1 MIPWREYPYSEPI
14 TGGKQETM
22 KHVHTISRT
31 PRPAEDA
38 EISQILAFIIGI
50 LTAVMTF
57 YLAKEGGA
65 TA

>member
-1 MIPWREYPYSEPI
+1 MVPWREYPSSEPI

-22 KHVHTISRT
+22 KHVHTISRA

-38 EISQILAFIIGI
+38 QISEILQFVIGV
-50 LTAVMTF
+50 LTAVMAF
-57 YLAKEGGA
+57 YIAKEGGA